1 MLPRLLRV
9 SVPFTLFALA
19 ACAEAPATSPA
30 AAYPDPPAPAFVPP
44 PGPSARDLSPK
55 PFKRCVEAIESPS
68 DGGAS
73 DGGAFDS
80 GNVPVA
86 DVDEVIASLRPK
98 FRECYRRALHQDP
111 TVQGCVIVQIRIN
124 ASGAV
129 ESTREFRREGLTPAL
144 ATCISEVV
152 TAAFHDRRPGPSV
165 LLVPVTFVQAPR
177 SR

>member
-1 MLPRLLRV
+1 M

-30 AAYPDPPAPAFVPP
+30 AAYPDPPSPAFVPP
-44 PGPSARDLSPK
+44 PPPSARDLSPR
-55 PFKRCVEAIESPS
+55 PFRRCVDAIESPR

-80 GNVPVA
+80 GNVPVSDA
-86 DVDEVIASLRPK
+86 DEVIASLRPK
-98 FRECYRRALHQDP
+98 FRECYQRALNQDP
-111 TVQGCVIVQIRIN
+111 TVQGCVSVQIRVN

-152 TAAFHDRRPGPSV
+152 TAAFHGRRPGPFV
-165 LLVPVTFVQAPR
+165 LLVPVTFVQAPPSPPAR
-177 SR
+177 AR